1 MTIAPLVLT
10 ARLDAASLE
19 YFDVLRTKHFPPE
32 RNFLA
37 AHATLFHHLPG
48 ENIDEIVERLETDA
62 QMRPPFAVTF
72 DSWRFLGRG
81 VAMKITSVELV
92 NFRNKLAAC
101 WQDRLT
107 PQDRQKF
114 QPHITIQNKTEPQ
127 AAREL
132 FEDMSRRHQ
141 PFEGVVIGTTL
152 WSYLGGPW
160 RLEKEFLFAAS

>member
-1 MTIAPLVLT
+1 MTVAPLILT
-10 ARLDAASLE
+10 AKLDAASLE
-19 YFDVLRTKHFPPE
+19 YFDRLRKEHFPPE

-37 AHATLFHHLPG
+37 AHVTLFHHLPG
-48 ENIDEIVERLETDA
+48 ENIDEIVETLETVA
-62 QMRPPFAVTF
+62 EMQPPFALTF

-81 VAMKITSVELV
+81 VAMKIASVELATL
-92 NFRNKLAAC
+92 RNKLAGH
-101 WQDRLT
+101 WQHHLT

-132 FEDMSRRHQ
+132 FENVSQGHQ
-141 PFEGVVIGTTL
+141 PFDGVVVGTTL

-160 RLEKEFLFAAS
+160 RLEKEFLFEEY

>member
-10 ARLDAASLE
+10 AKLDGASSE
-19 YFDVLRTKHFPPE
+19 YFDRLRVKHFPPE

-37 AHATLFHHLPG
+37 AHVTLFHHLPG
-48 ENIDEIVERLETDA
+48 ENIDEIVGRLETDA
-62 QMRPPFAVTF
+62 QMLPSFALTF

-92 NFRNKLAAC
+92 NLRNRLAAY
-101 WQDRLT
+101 WQHHLT

-132 FEDMSRRHQ
+132 FQDISRGHQ
-141 PFEGVVIGTTL
+141 PFDGIVIGTTL

-160 RLEKEFLFAAS
+160 RLEKEFLFAES